1 MNGEMAFTITMTGEK
16 FNMLYYNE
24 KFPIV
29 RDMIHILYEYCCVGG
44 CCHVVTDD
52 DNIYDDDLE
61 WVISYA
67 ENERKNEIDSELS
80 AAICKILKSMTFLQR
95 AVLFDSL
102 NEAIG
107 DYCNKEEFD
116 AEYDTSEEHLKEVIR
131 AFDWREEYINCSEES
146 LDK

>member
-1 MNGEMAFTITMTGEK
+1 M
-16 FNMLYYNE
+16 
-24 KFPIV
+24 
-29 RDMIHILYEYCCVGG
+29 RDMIHILYEYCCTGG

-131 AFDWREEYINCSEES
+131 SFDWREEYVNCSEES